1 MSSFFIMSSLDLQ
14 FNLQMCWLRNS
25 VYIWLAKRRS
35 NIKILNR
42 WIDGLDVW
50 LLSLEPVLALGR
62 LFAKNLSNAG
72 LLLWDAPGMSRKF
85 ER

>member
-1 MSSFFIMSSLDLQ
+1 
-14 FNLQMCWLRNS
+14 MCWLRNS

>member
-1 MSSFFIMSSLDLQ
+1 MSSLDLK
-14 FNLQMCWLRNS
+14 FNLQMGWLRNS

-50 LLSLEPVLALGR
+50 LLSLEQVLALGR